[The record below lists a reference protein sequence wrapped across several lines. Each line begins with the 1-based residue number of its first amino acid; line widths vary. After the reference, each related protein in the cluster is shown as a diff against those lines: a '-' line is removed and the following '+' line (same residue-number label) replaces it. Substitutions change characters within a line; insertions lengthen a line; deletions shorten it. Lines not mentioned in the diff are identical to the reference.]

1 MSKAQ
6 TYFGTDGVRG
16 RANVGK
22 LTAARLLELGRAS
35 GIYLQENVKDT
46 PTVVIG
52 WDTRAS
58 GDMIRA
64 ALAAGLTS
72 TGVNIRECGV
82 IPTPGVAEQTRQS
95 GADLGMM
102 ITASHNP
109 HHDNGVKLFNARG
122 EKLEDSG
129 QSRIEAILRDIGSI
143 SADGAEHVGRVSEFT
158 GALDGYADSLLSS
171 LPQGFNLNGLKL
183 VVDCANGAASIL
195 GPDLF
200 ARLKPESLDFIGTS
214 PTGLNINFN
223 CGSTHPETLCE
234 TVRDRGADIGL
245 AFDGDADRLLMCDEK
260 GNLIDGDQL
269 LAFLARGWQETGR
282 LRKPGLVATVMSNL
296 GLERYLAAKDMQL
309 VRTPVGDRHVAAK
322 MRSDGFNLGGEQ
334 SGHILMTDFGPSG
347 DGVLAALHV
356 LVEYKRLGRAASEAM
371 QVFET
376 VPQHLINVRYNGTS
390 PLSDPIFQ
398 AALENANFE
407 MGKSGRILVRASGT
421 EPVIRV
427 MAEGDD
433 AVRVRIITERLAE
446 VIGSSGGGAS

>member
-6 TYFGTDGVRG
+6 AYFGTDGVRG
-16 RANVGK
+16 RANSGK
-22 LTAARLLELGRAS
+22 LTANRLLELGRAS
-35 GIYLQENVKDT
+35 GLYLQETVAET
-46 PTVVIG
+46 PVVVIG

-72 TGVNIRECGV
+72 TGCDIRTCGV

-95 GADLGMM
+95 GADMGMM

-122 EKLEDSG
+122 EKLEDTG
-129 QSRIEAILRDIGSI
+129 QARIEEILHTLNDAEREHSDIIGRI
-143 SADGAEHVGRVSEFT
+143 SDFAGA
-158 GALDGYADSLLSS
+158 ADGYADSLLSS
-171 LPQGFNLNGLKL
+171 LPQGFDLSGLKL
-183 VVDCANGAASIL
+183 VVDCAHGAASQIGPAIL
-195 GPDLF
+195 
-200 ARLKPESLDFIGTS
+200 ARLNPDQMELIGDA
-214 PTGLNINFN
+214 PTGTNINFN
-223 CGSTHPETLCE
+223 CGSTHPEALCE
-234 TVRDRGADIGL
+234 AVRDKGADIGL

-282 LRKPGLVATVMSNL
+282 LLRPGLVATVMSNL
-296 GLERYLAAKDMQL
+296 GLERYLASENMEL
-309 VRTPVGDRHVAAK
+309 IRTKVGDRHVAAK
-322 MRSDGFNLGGEQ
+322 MRGEGYNLGGEQ

-347 DGVLAALHV
+347 DGLLAALHV
-356 LVEYKRLGRAASEAM
+356 LVEFKRLERPASDAM

-376 VPQHLINVRYNGTS
+376 VPQHLINVRYSGQS
-390 PLSDPIFQ
+390 PLGSAQFQ
-398 AALENANFE
+398 DALDSANDE
-407 MGKSGRILVRASGT
+407 MGKNGRILVRASGT

-433 AVRVRIITERLAE
+433 PVQVRTITERLAG
-446 VIGSSGGGAS
+446 VIGNTGDPG